1 MHLQGDYALDRRRLK
16 RRLTIWRVV
25 AVVAAVVAVIA
36 GLAPT
41 GYLIPRPHL
50 ARVAIEGVITENRE
64 RDRALAELADDS
76 TVAALVVH
84 IDSPGGTVVG
94 GETLYLRL
102 RSIAE
107 RKPVVAVLGGLGTS
121 AAYMTALGSDHIIAR
136 AGTITGSIGVILQ
149 TAEFTDLLNDLGIT
163 AETIKSGPLKAQP
176 NPLEPLT
183 PAAREAVKASVM
195 DIFEMFVGM
204 VQERRSLDRSSVM
217 HLADGRV
224 YTGRQALDNGL
235 IDEIG
240 GEEEAR
246 AWLQRTHDVET
257 FLPISDVDLE
267 GDDRTLLDL
276 LHSSIE
282 KLFLSETLSLD
293 GLVSLWH
300 PK

>member
-16 RRLTIWRVV
+16 RRLTTWRVL
-25 AVVAAVVAVIA
+25 AVVAAVIAVVAA
-36 GLAPT
+36 LAPM
-41 GYLIPRPHL
+41 GYLISRPHL
-50 ARVAIEGVITENRE
+50 ARVAIEGVITEDRE
-64 RDRALAELADDS
+64 RDRALADLADDS
-76 TVAALVVH
+76 SVEALVVH

-102 RSIAE
+102 RSIAD

-149 TAEFTDLLNDLGIT
+149 TAEVTDLLNDVGIK

-183 PAAREAVKASVM
+183 PAAREAVEASVM
-195 DIFEMFVGM
+195 DIYEMFVAM
-204 VQERRSLDRSSVM
+204 VGERRSLDRSAVM
-217 HLADGRV
+217 SLADGRV

-246 AWLQRTHDVET
+246 AWLQRTHDVGT
-257 FLPISDVDLE
+257 FLPIRDVDLE
-267 GDDRTLLDL
+267 GADRTLFDMLRT
-276 LHSSIE
+276 SVR
-282 KLFLSETLSLD
+282 KLFLSEILSLD
-293 GLVSLWH
+293 GLVSVWH

>member
-1 MHLQGDYALDRRRLK
+1 MFLQGDYALDRRRLK
-16 RRLTIWRVV
+16 RRLTLWRAV
-25 AVVAAVVAVIA
+25 AVVAAVIAVIVA
-36 GLAPT
+36 LAPADS
-41 GYLIPRPHL
+41 LIPRPHL
-50 ARVAIEGVITENRE
+50 ARVAIEGVITEDRE

-76 TVAALVVH
+76 DVAALVVH

-121 AAYMTALGSDHIIAR
+121 AAYMTALGSDHIVAR

-149 TAEFTDLLNDLGIT
+149 TAEITDLLNDLGIR

-176 NPLEPLT
+176 NPLEELT
-183 PAAREAVKASVM
+183 PTAREAVEASVM

-204 VQERRSLDRSSVM
+204 VQDRRSLDRAFVM
-217 HLADGRV
+217 DLADGRV
-224 YTGRQALDNGL
+224 FTGRQALDNGL

-246 AWLQRTHDVET
+246 AWLQRTRDVKT
-257 FLPISDVDLE
+257 TLPIRDVDLE
-267 GDDRTLLDL
+267 GPERTLLDL
-276 LHSSIE
+276 LSGSV
-282 KLFLSETLSLD
+282 KNLFFSEILSLD

-300 PK
+300 VK